1 MIEQKENKIGQDCRT
16 LYKPLINKTFYFGII
31 PNYLLTNRYHPDRIA
46 I

>member
-16 LYKPLINKTFYFGII
+16 LDKSLINNTFYFGII
-31 PNYLLTNRYHPDRIA
+31 PNYLLTNRYLPDSIA